1 MRVKLEKEYKR
12 LYTLEQLDQARA
24 VIQSEKENDDFT
36 VVQWAEM
43 AVHEAL
49 KGTGVNAQDWQEGWI
64 LQAEATTAR
73 NGRAWN
79 QYGEGTGDM
88 DVWIDAVARTGE
100 GFVEVGAYLSDIWQT
115 GGTDYRQHMYIKRYR
130 LMEA

>member
-1 MRVKLEKEYKR
+1 MKVRMDRNYRKR
-12 LYTLEQLDQARA
+12 YTLEQVDQAKA
-24 VIQSEKENDDFT
+24 VIQYEKENDDFT
-36 VVQWAEM
+36 VAQWAEM

-49 KGTGVNAQDWQEGWI
+49 KGTSVNAQDWQEGWI
-64 LQAEATTAR
+64 LRAEAATAR
-73 NGRAWN
+73 NGRVWN

-115 GGTDYRQHMYIKRYR
+115 GGTDYRPHMYIKRYAPV
-130 LMEA
+130 EA